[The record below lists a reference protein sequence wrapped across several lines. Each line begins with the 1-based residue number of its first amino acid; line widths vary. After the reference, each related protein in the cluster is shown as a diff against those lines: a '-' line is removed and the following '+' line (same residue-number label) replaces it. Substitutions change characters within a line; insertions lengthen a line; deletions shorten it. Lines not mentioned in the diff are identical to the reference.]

1 MALLSDQNR
10 IGVWARLMRMGEIG
24 GLQLAKPELRAAVDA
39 IDDWLDANSA
49 AMNAAIPQ
57 PARGALTTKQ
67 KAALLMLVIAERY
80 KL

>member
-10 IGVWARLMRMGEIG
+10 IGVWARLMRMEEIG